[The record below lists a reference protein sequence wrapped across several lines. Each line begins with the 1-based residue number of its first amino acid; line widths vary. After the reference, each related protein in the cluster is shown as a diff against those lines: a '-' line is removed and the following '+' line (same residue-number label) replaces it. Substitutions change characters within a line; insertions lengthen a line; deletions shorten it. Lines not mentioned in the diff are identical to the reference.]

1 MRNLLNLFKRKR
13 IIEQEVDE
21 EFRFHLDMQ
30 TDDYAIRGLS
40 GEESKAK
47 AKARFGDVEKIRTEC
62 VRISARSTVLLWILN
77 SIFLFNLFTGLV
89 LRVTASVLTVRRVGD
104 VMMMIGGLGI
114 LLVYA
119 KQAGTSGV
127 KPENQSIKLGLQKPS
142 VPISFDEKG
151 RTPFDRVRS
160 EE

>member
-13 IIEQEVDE
+13 TIEDEVDE
-21 EFRFHLDMQ
+21 ELRFHLDMQ
-30 TDDYAIRGLS
+30 TVDYAIRGLS
-40 GEESKAK
+40 DEESKAM

-62 VRISARSTVLLWILN
+62 IRIGSRRTVLLWFLN
-77 SIFLFNLFTGLV
+77 SVFLFNLFVGLV
-89 LRVTASVLTVRRVGD
+89 LRVIAPVLTVRRVGD

-119 KQAGTSGV
+119 KQAGTSVV
-127 KPENQSIKLGLQKPS
+127 KSETQSFRLGLQKPS

-151 RTPFDRVRS
+151 RSPFDRVR

>member
-1 MRNLLNLFKRKR
+1 VRNLLNLFKRKR
-13 IIEQEVDE
+13 IIEDEVDE
-21 EFRFHLDMQ
+21 ELHFHLDMQ

-40 GEESKAK
+40 DEESMAK
-47 AKARFGDVEKIRTEC
+47 AKARFGDVEKIRSEC
-62 VRISARSTVLLWILN
+62 IRISSRSTVLLWILN
-77 SIFLFNLFTGLV
+77 SVFLFNLFVGLV

-119 KQAGTSGV
+119 KQAGTHVV
-127 KPENQSIKLGLQKPS
+127 KAEGQSIKLGLQKPT
-142 VPISFDEKG
+142 VPVSFDDKG